1 MDGFPHFGEV
11 AGSEVPL
18 HPVEADPAPQVR
30 LSVPTGKFFS
40 ADNLFQGKRLSSST
54 LYVAGIGFRSSPLI

>member
-1 MDGFPHFGEV
+1 MDSFPHFGEV

-30 LSVPTGKFFS
+30 LSVRTGNFFS
-40 ADNLFQGKRLSSST
+40 AGNLFSWKEFVKGTVQRDGSGRN
-54 LYVAGIGFRSSPLI
+54 

>member
-30 LSVPTGKFFS
+30 LSVRTGKFFS
-40 ADNLFQGKRLSSST
+40 ADNLFSCKEFIKGTVQRDGTGRN
-54 LYVAGIGFRSSPLI
+54 